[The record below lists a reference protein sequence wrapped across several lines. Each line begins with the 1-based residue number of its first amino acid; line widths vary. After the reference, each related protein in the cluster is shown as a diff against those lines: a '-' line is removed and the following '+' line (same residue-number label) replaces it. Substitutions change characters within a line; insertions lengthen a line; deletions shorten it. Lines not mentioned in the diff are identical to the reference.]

1 MSGSTPQ
8 QQPTV
13 SWWKLTIPVL
23 LGFVVSGY
31 LIATTFKPQSLS
43 NIHLNYQ
50 LLVGLLLAAFFVV
63 LRDFFFI
70 YKIRFSTDKAISW
83 KTAFVVIVLWEFGSA
98 ISPGS
103 VGGIAFALFLLA
115 GEGISYGRSTAIIL
129 LNTLLDNIAFVVVF
143 AIMYLLAGD
152 TMFSVTVNCPD
163 LQGHP
168 VLQAVRGLASKIWIG
183 YAGFVGAVAFLVI
196 ALFVLPH
203 TTRHFFH
210 YLAQKPWLKFA
221 SNWLVNFGSDIETA
235 SNEFKSR
242 GFWFWAPMTIATFGN
257 WMARYALPNALFF
270 GFAQQPLN
278 VLEVY
283 ARQYATWIFLVIPST
298 PGASGVAEM
307 AFMAMNCEFMPEGL
321 SAAITTIWR
330 IYSYYIYLI
339 IGALLLRVW
348 LKDALKN

>member
-1 MSGSTPQ
+1 MSGNSSK
-8 QQPTV
+8 QPPSV
-13 SWWKLTIPVL
+13 SWWKLTLPVA

-31 LIATTFKPQSLS
+31 LIAATFKPESLS
-43 NIHLNYQ
+43 GIHFNCQ
-50 LLVGLLLAAFFVV
+50 LLAGLLLAAFFVA

-83 KTAFVVIVLWEFGSA
+83 KTAFVVIMLWEFGSA

-129 LNTLLDNIAFVVVF
+129 LNTLLDNVAFVVMF
-143 AIMYLLAGD
+143 ALMYLMVGN
-152 TMFSVTVNCPD
+152 TMFNPAAHCPD
-163 LQGHP
+163 LHGQP
-168 VLQAVRGLASKIWIG
+168 VLQAVRGLSSKIWIG
-183 YAGFVGAVAFLVI
+183 YAGYVGIVAFLVI

-203 TTRHFFH
+203 TTGHFFH

-221 SNWLVNFGSDIETA
+221 SGRLVHFANDIETA
-235 SNEFKSR
+235 ANEFKSR
-242 GFWFWAPMTIATFGN
+242 GFSFWAPITLATFGN

-270 GFAQQPLN
+270 GFAQQPLQ
-278 VLEVY
+278 VLEIY

-330 IYSYYIYLI
+330 IYSYYLYLI
-339 IGALLLRVW
+339 VGALLLRVW
-348 LKDALKN
+348 LKDALKS

>member
-1 MSGSTPQ
+1 MSGNTPQ
-8 QQPTV
+8 PQPAL

-23 LGFVVSGY
+23 LGFAASGY
-31 LIATTFKPQSLS
+31 LIATTFKLESLA
-43 NIHLNYQ
+43 NIRFNYQ
-50 LLVGLLLAAFFVV
+50 LLAGLLLAAFFVV

-70 YKIRFSTDKAISW
+70 YKIRLSTDKAISW
-83 KTAFVVIVLWEFGSA
+83 KTAFVVIMLWEFGSA
-98 ISPGS
+98 VSPGS

-129 LNTLLDNIAFVVVF
+129 LNTLLDNIAFVVMF
-143 AIMYLLAGD
+143 AIMYLLVGD
-152 TMFSVTVNCPD
+152 SMFSVTANCPD
-163 LQGHP
+163 LQGQP
-168 VLQAVRGLASKIWIG
+168 VLLAVRGLASKIWIG
-183 YAGFVGAVAFLVI
+183 YASYVGAVAFLVI

-203 TTRHFFH
+203 TTKRFFH
-210 YLAQKPWLKFA
+210 YLAQMPWLKFA
-221 SNWLVNFGSDIETA
+221 AKWLQNFGNDIETA

-242 GFWFWAPMTIATFGN
+242 GFAFWAPMTLATFGN

-270 GFAQQPLN
+270 GFAEQPLN
-278 VLEVY
+278 LLEVY

-307 AFMAMNCEFMPEGL
+307 AFMAMNCEFMPTGL

-330 IYSYYIYLI
+330 LYSYYIYLV

-348 LKDALKN
+348 LKDALRK